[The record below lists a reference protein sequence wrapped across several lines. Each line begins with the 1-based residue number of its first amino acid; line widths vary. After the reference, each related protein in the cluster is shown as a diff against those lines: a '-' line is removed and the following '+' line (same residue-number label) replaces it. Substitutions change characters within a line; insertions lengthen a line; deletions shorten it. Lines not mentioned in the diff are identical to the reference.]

1 MGIPSS
7 SRNGI
12 MCLGYNLE
20 GREISKYP
28 KKKVQI
34 PPKSTPTD
42 HQTPKSHSNVA
53 GARKKPILGGRVPHR
68 ARQKGPKVDLQTEP
82 TAQKCKLYVLYQKNM
97 ICGVNL
103 EATEAPF
110 GG

>member
-68 ARQKGPKVDLQTEP
+68 ARQKDPKGDPQTGQRAP
-82 TAQKCKLYVLYQKNM
+82 KSKNWVQYQKNM
-97 ICGVNL
+97 SRGVSL
-103 EATEAPF
+103 GATEVAT
-110 GG
+110 GA